1 MIYQNIGSHLQRE
14 DMDTSGEKPE
24 SVICS
29 FILFVKNARGRVNLR
44 CLRPMLTTLCHIRGI
59 PICSGTQTTGK
70 AFAILA
76 TLARLRQRTVASE
89 GRALTVGYPLPSR
102 FLTPPNVDRAVPS
115 HENYSHISF
124 CGKMRKFLQVHQ
136 NGQKWNKRATFLS
149 LLIISED

>member
-1 MIYQNIGSHLQRE
+1 
-14 DMDTSGEKPE
+14 MDTSGEKPE

-115 HENYSHISF
+115 HKNYSHISF
-124 CGKMRKFLQVHQ
+124 FGKLREFFAGAL
-136 NGQKWNKRATFLS
+136 KWAKMEQTNAFVSKGGGILCS
-149 LLIISED
+149 Y